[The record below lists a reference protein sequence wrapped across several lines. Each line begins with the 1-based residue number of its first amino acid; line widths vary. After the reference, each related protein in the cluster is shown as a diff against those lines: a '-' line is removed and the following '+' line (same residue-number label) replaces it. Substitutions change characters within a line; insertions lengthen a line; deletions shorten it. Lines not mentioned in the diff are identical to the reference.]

1 MVEVKHNPGSTR
13 GAGWSRFAK
22 LQRGHDMAVTAGLD
36 GAGVDTF
43 IKRSRTRRALRF
55 MPLGVM
61 AVIGLVT
68 YGTIVWT
75 LRRGFDWT
83 DEAFVYTMIA
93 SNRMAVGEPWGF
105 QHLLHPLYVL
115 TGQSVL
121 AFRVL
126 RLAGYVLLS
135 VALVW
140 CARVVVRRMG
150 ISISRYGWVFILLLA
165 QVGTFLAW
173 SYPPRYLGYNE
184 LASWFAQLGV
194 ALIVLSLAWGVSSP
208 REPRASRALGAI
220 WVEMGGLTMLLVFAK
235 VTSAVIFGAILVLV
249 LVVPNPHLRLW
260 KRVGSLAAGA
270 TAVLVVLWAVQ
281 VPIIFYFKNAYS
293 LVFDKSVR
301 DAFGHPASGMIS
313 TYRDSLDFTGRDL
326 LPAVLLFTL
335 AMATFRSK
343 RRLGGHR
350 AKGRAIDS
358 VTWILGALL
367 AIALIALP
375 RSDVWSYLGALVV
388 FMGAA
393 ASIGLAILGVDRA
406 TTHSSTVR
414 QSLPVVIGGFAIVA
428 TPFISAVG
436 TSNGITGQFLF
447 AATLWAVLLGIA
459 LVLLTQRA
467 TLLGS
472 RASAL
477 PTLVGCLVILLASV
491 AVMADVAGPYR
502 TAPLLSQETSTS
514 VPELRG
520 LLLSKGD
527 AAYIDWVSHAG
538 HWLGAAGVPAVV
550 INPGSVSPPFSSF
563 GALFAFNHSGYANPW
578 IGLNWPV
585 AFVSLRLACTNDPP
599 SSLFVLQP
607 GKSTMHA
614 PSTNGVTKS
623 LAACGIHFPADFRL
637 LDRRRSPDPALAM
650 TIWQLKP
657 GVIAAKARGQVEVPP
672 S

>member
-1 MVEVKHNPGSTR
+1 MVEVKHDPGSTH
-13 GAGWSRFAK
+13 GVGWSRLAN
-22 LQRGHDMAVTAGLD
+22 LQRGHDMAVTADLD
-36 GAGVDTF
+36 GAGVETF
-43 IKRSRTRRALRF
+43 IERSRTSRALRF
-55 MPLGVM
+55 VPLGVM
-61 AVIGLVT
+61 AVIGFVT
-68 YGTIVWT
+68 YGAIGWT

-140 CARVVVRRMG
+140 SARVVVRRMG
-150 ISISRYGWVFILLLA
+150 IGIPSFGWVFILLLA
-165 QVGTFLAW
+165 QVGTFFAW

-184 LASWFAQLGV
+184 LASWFSQLGV
-194 ALIVLSLAWGVSSP
+194 ALIVLSLAWGLSSP
-208 REPRASRALGAI
+208 IEPRASRVLTAI
-220 WVEMGGLTMLLVFAK
+220 WVGMGALTTLLVFAK
-235 VTSAVIFGAILVLV
+235 VTSAVIFGVILVLV

-260 KRVGSLAAGA
+260 KRVISLAAGS
-270 TAVLVVLWAVQ
+270 TAVLLVLWAVQ

-301 DAFGHPASGMIS
+301 DAFGHPAVGMIS
-313 TYRDSLDFTGRDL
+313 TYLDSLDFIWRDM
-326 LPAVLLFTL
+326 LPAVLLFAL
-335 AMATFRSK
+335 AMATFRST

-350 AKGRAIDS
+350 ARGRAIDS

-388 FMGAA
+388 FMGVA

-406 TTHSSTVR
+406 TTHRATFR
-414 QSLPVVIGGFAIVA
+414 QSLPVVIGGCAIVA
-428 TPFISAVG
+428 TPFISALG
-436 TSNGITGQFLF
+436 TSNGITGQFIF

-467 TLLGS
+467 TLLRS

-477 PTLVGCLVILLASV
+477 PTLVGCLVMLLASV
-491 AVMADVAGPYR
+491 AVMADIASPYR
-502 TAPLLSQETSTS
+502 TVPLLSQDTSTS

-527 AAYIDWVSHAG
+527 AAYIDWVAHAG
-538 HWLGAAGVPAVV
+538 HSLGAAGTPGVV
-550 INPGSVSPPFSSF
+550 INPGSIRPPFSSF

-585 AFVSLRLACTNDPP
+585 AFASLRFACTNDPP
-599 SSLFVLQP
+599 SALFVLQP
-607 GKSTMHA
+607 DRSTMHA
-614 PSTNGVTKS
+614 PSTVGVTKS

-637 LDRRRSPDPALAM
+637 VDRRRSVDPALGI

-657 GVIAAKARGQVEVPP
+657 GVFAAKDKG
-672 S
+672 